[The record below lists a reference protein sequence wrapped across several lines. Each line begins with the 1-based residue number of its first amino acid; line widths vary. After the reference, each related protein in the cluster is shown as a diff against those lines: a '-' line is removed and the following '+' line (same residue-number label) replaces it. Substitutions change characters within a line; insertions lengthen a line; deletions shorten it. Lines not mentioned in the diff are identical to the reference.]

1 MYQPRQHHFNHVKE
15 VIASQHI
22 DCQHQVADV
31 YYSRFKKSQI
41 ENYFLAICYQQDSI
55 DDYKNCIS
63 YRRLTGS

>member
-1 MYQPRQHHFNHVKE
+1 
-15 VIASQHI
+15 
-22 DCQHQVADV
+22 VADV